1 MSVVQTRLVVKLWV
15 CSLAW
20 VERLDCAVIAYSLR
34 SLRTGCVDDGYFVS
48 AVNRETWVQIPAYP
62 SRRGGENMIELIGYI
77 LIILALIGVTVMYFL
92 TRDGSTSDKEIWSS
106 IKKVAFAMCVIGMV
120 LVIGGGCFSQIE
132 AGNVGL
138 YKTFGKVSTEMAPPG
153 LVVKAPWVEIVPFNV
168 QQHETIESIEG
179 GSKDKV
185 RYTANIAFIYQIDP
199 AYAGWMYNEIGSD
212 YQNVAISSNVRDS
225 IREVLG
231 KYDAMYA
238 YADGREDVS
247 KAVFA
252 KAKPVFAERHIIL
265 LNANFRDYDIPAE
278 IKNAA
283 ATKKATEQ
291 QIETAKAKVEIEKMN
306 AQALVE
312 TGKGIR
318 EYQNTVKDGLTDQL
332 IEWRGQEKLV
342 EAAKSGNMIIVVTDG
357 KSNFPFML
365 PAEKKA

>member
-1 MSVVQTRLVVKLWV
+1 
-15 CSLAW
+15 
-20 VERLDCAVIAYSLR
+20 
-34 SLRTGCVDDGYFVS
+34 
-48 AVNRETWVQIPAYP
+48 
-62 SRRGGENMIELIGYI
+62 MIELIGYLLI
-77 LIILALIGVTVMYFL
+77 LIALFGAIIMYFL
-92 TRDGSTSDKEIWSS
+92 TRGSSSDRELWNGV
-106 IKKVAFAMCVIGMV
+106 KKIALGMFVLGLV
-120 LVIGGGCFSQIE
+120 LVIGGGCFAQVE

-138 YKTFGKVSTEMAPPG
+138 YKTFGKVSTEIAQPG
-153 LVVKAPWVEIVPFNV
+153 LIVKAPWVDVVPFNV
-168 QQHETIESIEG
+168 QQHETIEAIEG
-179 GSKDKV
+179 GSQDKV

-238 YADGREDVS
+238 YADGREEVS
-247 KAVFA
+247 KAVYA

-265 LNANFRDYDIPAE
+265 LNANFRDYDIPVE

-312 TGKGIR
+312 TGKGIA
-318 EYQNTVKDGLTDQL
+318 EYQEIVKQGLSEQL
-332 IEWRGQEKLV
+332 IQWRGQEKLV

-357 KSNFPFML
+357 KANFPFIM
-365 PAEKKA
+365 PSEKKA